1 MTTEQSQLDAI
12 YNSIIKVVERRI
24 SKEEAKN
31 ADLASTELKIRKII
45 GEWLSLMGKTLSPE
59 EQGIIVQRLMTDF
72 LNLTPKTKKTQIQT
86 EIEEAENLVD
96 KSSWEAYVAL
106 YPGIMNRID
115 SVAASKMRRPELEVD
130 VQDITSQMAYAKKIV
145 LTQKEKKQVVDLI
158 LDDMLGLGPLELVL
172 KDPTVTE
179 ILINNAKNCYYERA
193 GKLRPVIFP
202 FRDESHL
209 RNIATRIAN
218 NVNRR
223 IDEKSPMVDAR
234 LADGSR
240 VNIIIHPLAMDGTSI
255 SIRKFSVKG
264 ITLSDMVASGSIS
277 AAMERV
283 LDIAAKSRMNIM
295 ISGGTGSGKTT
306 LLNALSQ
313 SIWDKERLI
322 TIEDSAELKLQQP
335 HVVRLETRPANL
347 EGEGEI
353 NIRDLVRNALRMRP
367 DRIIVG
373 ECRGGEIVDMIQ
385 AMNTG
390 HDGSMSTVH
399 ANSPRKCLMRM
410 ENMLTMSG
418 FDMPEKT
425 TRAMVAYA
433 VNLIVQVSRMRD
445 GHRRITHITE
455 ITGLEDNT
463 IVTQDLFV
471 YRYQGTD
478 SDGKLKGEF
487 VSTKITPN
495 FVERA
500 SYYDLGDELRLAMQ
514 GDLL

>member
-12 YNSIIKVVERRI
+12 YTSITKVVERRI
-24 SKEEAKN
+24 SKEEAQN

-59 EQGIIVQRLMTDF
+59 NQGIIVQRLMTDF
-72 LNLTPKTKKTQIQT
+72 LNLTLKTKGTQIQT

-96 KSSWEAYVAL
+96 KTSWESYVAL

-115 SVAASKMRRPELEVD
+115 SVAASKMKRSELEVD

-313 SIWDKERLI
+313 SIWDNERLI
-322 TIEDSAELKLQQP
+322 TIEDSA
-335 HVVRLETRPANL
+335 AS
-347 EGEGEI
+347 
-353 NIRDLVRNALRMRP
+353 
-367 DRIIVG
+367 
-373 ECRGGEIVDMIQ
+373 RGPFG
-385 AMNTG
+385 NT
-390 HDGSMSTVH
+390 
-399 ANSPRKCLMRM
+399 
-410 ENMLTMSG
+410 
-418 FDMPEKT
+418 
-425 TRAMVAYA
+425 
-433 VNLIVQVSRMRD
+433 
-445 GHRRITHITE
+445 
-455 ITGLEDNT
+455 
-463 IVTQDLFV
+463 
-471 YRYQGTD
+471 
-478 SDGKLKGEF
+478 
-487 VSTKITPN
+487 
-495 FVERA
+495 A
-500 SYYDLGDELRLAMQ
+500 SKPGGGRGNQ
-514 GDLL
+514 HP

>member
-1 MTTEQSQLDAI
+1 
-12 YNSIIKVVERRI
+12 
-24 SKEEAKN
+24 
-31 ADLASTELKIRKII
+31 
-45 GEWLSLMGKTLSPE
+45 
-59 EQGIIVQRLMTDF
+59 
-72 LNLTPKTKKTQIQT
+72 
-86 EIEEAENLVD
+86 
-96 KSSWEAYVAL
+96 
-106 YPGIMNRID
+106 MNRID
-115 SVAASKMRRPELEVD
+115 SVAASKMKRAELESD

-179 ILINNAKNCYYERA
+179 ILINNVKNCYYERA

-202 FRDESHL
+202 FRDEGHL

-234 LADGSR
+234 LSDGSR
-240 VNIIIHPLAMDGTSI
+240 VNIIIHPLSMDGTAI

-264 ITLSDMVASGSIS
+264 ITLADMVASGSIS
-277 AAMERV
+277 APMERV
-283 LDIAAKSRMNIM
+283 LDIAAKSRVNIM

-313 SIWDKERLI
+313 RIWDEERVI

-353 NIRDLVRNALRMRP
+353 SIRDLVRNALRMRP

-399 ANSPRKCLMRM
+399 ANSPRNCLMRM

-425 TRAMVAYA
+425 TRTMVAYA
-433 VNLIVQVSRMRD
+433 VNLVVQVSRMRD
-445 GHRRITHITE
+445 GHRRVTHITE
-455 ITGLEDNT
+455 ITGLEENN
-463 IVTQDLFV
+463 IVTQDLFN
-471 YRYQGTD
+471 YRYQGID

-487 VSTKITPN
+487 VSSKITPA

-500 SYYDLGDELRLAMQ
+500 NYYDLGDELRLAMQ

>member
-1 MTTEQSQLDAI
+1 
-12 YNSIIKVVERRI
+12 
-24 SKEEAKN
+24 
-31 ADLASTELKIRKII
+31 
-45 GEWLSLMGKTLSPE
+45 
-59 EQGIIVQRLMTDF
+59 
-72 LNLTPKTKKTQIQT
+72 
-86 EIEEAENLVD
+86 
-96 KSSWEAYVAL
+96 
-106 YPGIMNRID
+106 
-115 SVAASKMRRPELEVD
+115 
-130 VQDITSQMAYAKKIV
+130 
-145 LTQKEKKQVVDLI
+145 
-158 LDDMLGLGPLELVL
+158 
-172 KDPTVTE
+172 
-179 ILINNAKNCYYERA
+179 
-193 GKLRPVIFP
+193 
-202 FRDESHL
+202 
-209 RNIATRIAN
+209 
-218 NVNRR
+218 
-223 IDEKSPMVDAR
+223 
-234 LADGSR
+234 
-240 VNIIIHPLAMDGTSI
+240 MDGTAI

-277 AAMERV
+277 PAMERV

-313 SIWDKERLI
+313 RIWDEERLI

-347 EGEGEI
+347 EGEGEVT
-353 NIRDLVRNALRMRP
+353 IRDLVRNALRMRP

-399 ANSPRKCLMRM
+399 ANSPRNCLMRM

-445 GHRRITHITE
+445 GHRRVTHITE
-455 ITGLEDNT
+455 ITGVEENN

-471 YRYQGTD
+471 YRYKGTD

-487 VSTKITPN
+487 VSTKITPA

-500 SYYDLGDELRLAMQ
+500 NYYDLGDELRLAMQ
-514 GDLL
+514 GDIV

>member
-1 MTTEQSQLDAI
+1 
-12 YNSIIKVVERRI
+12 
-24 SKEEAKN
+24 
-31 ADLASTELKIRKII
+31 
-45 GEWLSLMGKTLSPE
+45 
-59 EQGIIVQRLMTDF
+59 
-72 LNLTPKTKKTQIQT
+72 
-86 EIEEAENLVD
+86 
-96 KSSWEAYVAL
+96 
-106 YPGIMNRID
+106 
-115 SVAASKMRRPELEVD
+115 
-130 VQDITSQMAYAKKIV
+130 
-145 LTQKEKKQVVDLI
+145 
-158 LDDMLGLGPLELVL
+158 
-172 KDPTVTE
+172 
-179 ILINNAKNCYYERA
+179 
-193 GKLRPVIFP
+193 
-202 FRDESHL
+202 
-209 RNIATRIAN
+209 
-218 NVNRR
+218 
-223 IDEKSPMVDAR
+223 
-234 LADGSR
+234 
-240 VNIIIHPLAMDGTSI
+240 
-255 SIRKFSVKG
+255 
-264 ITLSDMVASGSIS
+264 MVASGSIS

-313 SIWDKERLI
+313 SIWDEERLI

-455 ITGLEDNT
+455 ITGVEDNT
-463 IVTQDLFV
+463 IVTQDLFL

-500 SYYDLGDELRLAMQ
+500 NYYDLGDELRLAMQ

>member
-1 MTTEQSQLDAI
+1 
-12 YNSIIKVVERRI
+12 
-24 SKEEAKN
+24 
-31 ADLASTELKIRKII
+31 
-45 GEWLSLMGKTLSPE
+45 
-59 EQGIIVQRLMTDF
+59 
-72 LNLTPKTKKTQIQT
+72 
-86 EIEEAENLVD
+86 
-96 KSSWEAYVAL
+96 
-106 YPGIMNRID
+106 
-115 SVAASKMRRPELEVD
+115 
-130 VQDITSQMAYAKKIV
+130 
-145 LTQKEKKQVVDLI
+145 
-158 LDDMLGLGPLELVL
+158 MLGLGPLELVL

-202 FRDESHL
+202 FRDENHL

-313 SIWDKERLI
+313 SIWDDERLI

-399 ANSPRKCLMRM
+399 SNSPRKCLMRM

-445 GHRRITHITE
+445 GHRRVTHITE
-455 ITGLEDNT
+455 ITGVEDNN

-500 SYYDLGDELRLAMQ
+500 NYYDLGDELRLAMQ